1 MSECL
6 ELVTQTTLG
15 LATLGDRITGGT
27 ANFSCTVFNMTGP
40 DYSLNWY
47 KWDDKTQQNTL
58 VQKSRRNDSSHL
70 KGETFLFSLLNV
82 TKNNSG
88 IYFCSLISF
97 HLKEHTITESHKANL
112 TVTERV
118 PEPRPEE
125 TPKEKEKEDNGK
137 EIQPQ
142 ERDYQEVPLL
152 AVVGAGLLFV
162 LAALCYFLIKAIHR
176 RRSMYWVAMG
186 SSVNIFLSSCCLQEE
201 DPPAVSVYTVDYG
214 VLEFHAADSATRAP
228 PKVFSSDRTEYATII
243 FPQEKPITVD
253 PDKKNRRAKHCPD
266 SARPC

>member
-1 MSECL
+1 MKGPFYYPWL
-6 ELVTQTTLG
+6 GNLRRQNALG
-15 LATLGDRITGGT
+15 LLWVIGQANDPFFLCLAVKLFPKSLTTRTGGT

-112 TVTERV
+112 TVTGLIEFFEYSNSLSLHIKR
-118 PEPRPEE
+118 
-125 TPKEKEKEDNGK
+125 T
-137 EIQPQ
+137 
-142 ERDYQEVPLL
+142 LL
-152 AVVGAGLLFV
+152 LGLS
-162 LAALCYFLIKAIHR
+162 ALTSLWSKT
-176 RRSMYWVAMG
+176 M
-186 SSVNIFLSSCCLQEE
+186 VNIFLSSCCLQEE

-253 PDKKNRRAKHCPD
+253 PDKKNRRANLSLPQPP
-266 SARPC
+266 AVEIL

>member
-1 MSECL
+1 MKGPFC
-6 ELVTQTTLG
+6 TGRQNALG
-15 LATLGDRITGGT
+15 LLWVIGQANDPFFLCLAVKLFPKSLTTRTGGT

-112 TVTERV
+112 TVTGLIEFF
-118 PEPRPEE
+118 
-125 TPKEKEKEDNGK
+125 EKHLS
-137 EIQPQ
+137 PP
-142 ERDYQEVPLL
+142 PLL
-152 AVVGAGLLFV
+152 SSVSCIEQGVGLDDPG
-162 LAALCYFLIKAIHR
+162 
-176 RRSMYWVAMG
+176 
-186 SSVNIFLSSCCLQEE
+186 VNIFLSSCCLQEE

-243 FPQEKPITVD
+243 FPQEKPITTS
-253 PDKKNRRAKHCPD
+253 PGP
-266 SARPC
+266 RPPGNHIL